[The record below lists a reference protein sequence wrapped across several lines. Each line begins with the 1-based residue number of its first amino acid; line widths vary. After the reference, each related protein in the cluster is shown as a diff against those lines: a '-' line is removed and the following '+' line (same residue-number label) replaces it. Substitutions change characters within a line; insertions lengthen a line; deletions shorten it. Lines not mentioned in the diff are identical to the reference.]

1 MTANISAPRGARKS
15 RGVRRLF
22 RQCAAA
28 GVGAGLAAISS
39 AFGADPAV
47 GNSYTAAALP
57 HSAPTGR
64 RSIPARPIDP
74 PNREFKSPAATRR
87 IGRSTLRRSDALDR
101 MRSDAKQSPD
111 QGRMLMVP
119 ILAVIPHNRS
129 TNGLQL

>member
-57 HSAPTGR
+57 HSAPTGD
-64 RSIPARPIDP
+64 RSIPTRPIDP
-74 PNREFKSPAATRR
+74 PNREPSRLVQRAALVDQLYDDLMRSS
-87 IGRSTLRRSDALDR
+87 GRVLSRAKPRPGEDVDGAYSRSDPAE
-101 MRSDAKQSPD
+101 Q
-111 QGRMLMVP
+111 VN
-119 ILAVIPHNRS
+119 NR
-129 TNGLQL
+129 LQL